1 MAEDNDW
8 GLDPLE
14 VHGVT
19 DSEAGSEEAEEAEEA
34 EEEQEQ
40 EQTTPFEGMVN
51 SVRYSVLS
59 PNMRFFP
66 VAGHV
71 LLLTP
76 DGHWAMQSL
85 PDSWDVLRSAF
96 VRFCGPAWT
105 AGQVGAYTC
114 VFAGDGVAQG
124 LPPNVCFGFPGS
136 PFPTLLCGYAF
147 VVATD
152 EFSALQS
159 A

>member
-8 GLDPLE
+8 GLDALE
-14 VHGVT
+14 VHALT
-19 DSEAGSEEAEEAEEA
+19 DSEADSEE

-40 EQTTPFEGMVN
+40 EQEQATQATPFGGMVN

-71 LLLTP
+71 LLLAP
-76 DGHWAMQSL
+76 DGHWSMQSL

-96 VRFCGPAWT
+96 VRYCGPAWT
-105 AGQVGAYTC
+105 AGRVGAYTC